1 LTSLRLTA
9 FELPQNGVVALRETE
24 TLHQPLRRPSTGRM
38 TDQMN
43 EFAHPAGSP
52 GKRSGDPRNEVRK
65 RPTLATSIAAS
76 HRFNM
81 TLSATV
87 AP

>member
-1 LTSLRLTA
+1 MA

-52 GKRSGDPRNEVRK
+52 GKKGGRSADVDGCLNPPEFGDMGSAA
-65 RPTLATSIAAS
+65 ATGID
-76 HRFNM
+76 
-81 TLSATV
+81 
-87 AP
+87 